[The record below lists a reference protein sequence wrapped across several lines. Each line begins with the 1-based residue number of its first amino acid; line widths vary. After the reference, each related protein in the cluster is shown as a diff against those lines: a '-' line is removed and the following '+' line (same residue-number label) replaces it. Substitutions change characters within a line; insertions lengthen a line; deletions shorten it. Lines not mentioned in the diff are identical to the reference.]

1 MRALANLVMLMYAY
15 LSEKCCFYQLH
26 RIVVVFC
33 FEVNVFTGIGS
44 ELELVFT
51 GIGYKHYSTAISL
64 SFDVY

>member
-33 FEVNVFTGIGS
+33 FEV
-44 ELELVFT
+44 L
-51 GIGYKHYSTAISL
+51 GIGYKHYSTVISL
-64 SFDVY
+64 SLDVY